1 MAEARAAAA
10 GARRRRPPRR
20 PGPPPPLDTGAA
32 LFLDIDGTLLE
43 LAPTPALVHVHE
55 DVTERL
61 PALARE
67 LDGAVALITGRAI
80 ADADGLFPG
89 LSLPMAGQHG
99 TERRS
104 ADGTIHRHRLPQP
117 GIARLRRELARFAAR
132 HPGVTLEDKGATLA
146 LHYRQAPR
154 LAAHVHRTMRAQV
167 AAGARGRA
175 WRVQPGKG
183 IVELRPDGRDKGT
196 AIAEFMAEPPFRGR
210 MPVFLGDDRT
220 DEFGFAAV
228 ARMGG
233 WSVKVGAGP
242 TRARYRLPDVAA
254 VRRWIAAVVTVP
266 VRRVTTSR

>member
-1 MAEARAAAA
+1 MAEARAATA

-20 PGPPPPLDTGAA
+20 PGLPPPLDTRAA

-43 LAPTPALVHVHE
+43 LAPSPAQVRVDD

-80 ADADGLFPG
+80 ADADRLFPG
-89 LSLPMAGQHG
+89 LSLPIAGQHG

-132 HPGVTLEDKGATLA
+132 HAGVMLEDKGATLA

-154 LAAHVHRTMRAQV
+154 LAAHVHRTIRAQV

-254 VRRWIAAVVTVP
+254 VRSWLAAMALP
-266 VRRVTTSR
+266 ARPAAIPR